1 MCLSYELC
9 VHACFVGYMRACFFL
24 GANYIR
30 MQERDDVN
38 WMKHTLTWFDESN
51 GKVSIDYRPVHH
63 NTLDEKEF
71 ASVKPAKRSY

>member
-1 MCLSYELC
+1 
-9 VHACFVGYMRACFFL
+9 
-24 GANYIR
+24 